1 MAYAFIV
8 DPAEVLGSEETCA
21 LGKALIATRKDG
33 GNYLSE
39 LTVSFLRPRARRREI
54 TARPSA
60 VFMRV
65 RKPCF
70 LARFRLFGWKVRF
83 GILVQ
88 SFSIVQF
95 GLRIKFESALR
106 TVVEYNPAGAINV
119 GVALVVQPH
128 VRQAFEERARQ
139 VELAGNGLLAAA
151 IDIPESVLIPHHRLA
166 F

>member
-1 MAYAFIV
+1 VALAFIV
-8 DPAEVLGSEETCA
+8 DPAEVLGAEQTYA
-21 LGKALIATRKDG
+21 FGKALITTRDDF

-88 SFSIVQF
+88 SFSIVHF
-95 GLRIKFESALR
+95 GLRIKFSKVDAASSRVFPWWTDQFQELILLPRVFVES
-106 TVVEYNPAGAINV
+106 GD
-119 GVALVVQPH
+119 VVQ
-128 VRQAFEERARQ
+128 
-139 VELAGNGLLAAA
+139 
-151 IDIPESVLIPHHRLA
+151 
-166 F
+166 